1 MARSLDQPAWTRLA
15 RVGQLVMQSFRFG
28 VRAHLL
34 PACSP
39 VDEAGPTLG
48 AANARRPPP
57 SASGT
62 LVPAIRMTPI
72 IAATAASIFI
82 MRMVTAFA
90 PSQGREVFR
99 HDPHGHTLVGRPNSG
114 STESKDGC
122 FRMFRH
128 RKCRAQA
135 YLVDTER
142 RHVQSGA
149 RQMEEAYVKRL
160 FMVTVGSAILAA
172 ACSSTEAPAAST
184 ATADDPPTVAEPTR
198 APASAAGVPAPV
210 TSRVRERAPAAAA
223 AVDRPSSPAGAR
235 PASPSPEV
243 PEYREVVLPAGTILP
258 LKLASSVASDRSQV
272 EDAVRATLREDVA
285 LEGGSVLPAGVEVV
299 GRVMDVERSGRVKGR
314 ARVAFRFTMLQYEG
328 DEYDV
333 RTEAVERVA
342 AATKGEDATKIGI
355 GAGAGAALGAILGGG
370 SGAAKGA
377 AIGAAAGTGAVL
389 ATHGEAVRLEPGEA
403 VDTRLTAPLSIR
415 VRKRVLPANQRPK
428 WKLMNS
434 ATVEVE

>member
-1 MARSLDQPAWTRLA
+1 
-15 RVGQLVMQSFRFG
+15 
-28 VRAHLL
+28 
-34 PACSP
+34 
-39 VDEAGPTLG
+39 
-48 AANARRPPP
+48 
-57 SASGT
+57 
-62 LVPAIRMTPI
+62 
-72 IAATAASIFI
+72 
-82 MRMVTAFA
+82 MR
-90 PSQGREVFR
+90 
-99 HDPHGHTLVGRPNSG
+99 
-114 STESKDGC
+114 
-122 FRMFRH
+122 
-128 RKCRAQA
+128 
-135 YLVDTER
+135 
-142 RHVQSGA
+142 
-149 RQMEEAYVKRL
+149 RL
-160 FMVTVGSAILAA
+160 FLVIFGSAILAA

-198 APASAAGVPAPV
+198 APASATGVTAPV

-235 PASPSPEV
+235 PASPAPEV

-285 LEGGSVLPAGVEVV
+285 LEGGSVLPADGEVV
-299 GRVMDVERSGRVKGR
+299 GRVTDVERSGRVKGR
-314 ARVAFRFTMLQYEG
+314 ARVTFRFTMLKYEG

-389 ATHGEAVRLEPGEA
+389 ATRGEEVRLDSGEA

-415 VRKRVLPANQRPK
+415 VRMR
-428 WKLMNS
+428 
-434 ATVEVE
+434 

>member
-1 MARSLDQPAWTRLA
+1 
-15 RVGQLVMQSFRFG
+15 
-28 VRAHLL
+28 
-34 PACSP
+34 
-39 VDEAGPTLG
+39 
-48 AANARRPPP
+48 
-57 SASGT
+57 
-62 LVPAIRMTPI
+62 
-72 IAATAASIFI
+72 
-82 MRMVTAFA
+82 
-90 PSQGREVFR
+90 
-99 HDPHGHTLVGRPNSG
+99 
-114 STESKDGC
+114 
-122 FRMFRH
+122 
-128 RKCRAQA
+128 
-135 YLVDTER
+135 
-142 RHVQSGA
+142 
-149 RQMEEAYVKRL
+149 VKRL

-184 ATADDPPTVAEPTR
+184 ATADDPPTVVEPTR

-272 EDAVRATLREDVA
+272 EDAVHATLRDVLP
-285 LEGGSVLPAGVEVV
+285 LEGGSVLPAGVELV
-299 GRVMDVERSGRVKGR
+299 GRVTDVERSGRVKGR

-389 ATHGEAVRLEPGEA
+389 ATHGEEVRLDPGEA

-415 VRKRVLPANQRPK
+415 VRMR
-428 WKLMNS
+428 
-434 ATVEVE
+434 